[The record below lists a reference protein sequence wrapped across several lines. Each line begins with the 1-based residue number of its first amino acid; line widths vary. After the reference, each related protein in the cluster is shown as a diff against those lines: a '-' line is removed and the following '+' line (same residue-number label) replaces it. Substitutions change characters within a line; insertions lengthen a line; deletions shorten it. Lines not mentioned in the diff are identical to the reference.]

1 MLLCLQRSTNW
12 RTSVST
18 LMLVVVA
25 IVLNTPLAA
34 QVTGEPSGISA
45 PKILNYPI
53 AEGKLASTVKLLK
66 ELFAGQPGVV
76 ISADDST
83 GQLVVVATGPT
94 HGQIREYLEGQGRLT
109 AAPTASSMPILGSGQ
124 SGDPEAVSNS
134 RQNARFQRRRDLGDG
149 KVEIEIKLSNIEWQQ
164 LETGIVRLIGK
175 QIPVSQAAEGT
186 ITTMTLPA
194 NTDKVGLQVYR
205 RENVVV
211 LRGPSTAVM
220 SWGQVIRAMDTPTR
234 DTKFRTSLVSLQNA
248 KKSDVREA
256 LAPLTDV
263 ENSLAKEQV
272 FNALK
277 DVATEKKLR
286 WSGDLAGMIFQPG
299 EQPADDIRL
308 EENIRQMIQQ
318 RQQQMEEADAG
329 AEPLAPSVTIDPQM
343 DGGLIGPVQI
353 EFLEGMDVIVVRGHI
368 RDVERITKIINDIER
383 LSVETQ
389 PVIQIQEL
397 DHANSEALA
406 EMILQ
411 LYQDLLETRYGQI
424 SITPLAKPNAILLI
438 GREQSV
444 QSVVELIK
452 KLDQPVGPAK
462 SLRVFQLTHL
472 ATATA
477 QVKLE
482 EFYSEPTALGT
493 RVKVASDYR
502 SNTLIIQAGPRDMLE
517 IEYLIGQIDVPTGDS
532 ALELRVIQLRN
543 SLAEDLAPILQEA
556 ITGQSTIGQQQ
567 AATQEA
573 LQVRSA
579 ILSFM
584 TVDAAGG
591 QALRSGILTDVRVS
605 ADGRSNAVLIRA
617 PRESMDLIVALVK
630 HLDSQPSAESLMKVF
645 TIVNGD
651 ATQLSNMLQQLFQA
665 GQQGGQPGQ
674 LAFGVS
680 TGGESSLIPLNFSVD
695 TRTNSII
702 ASGSATDL
710 VVVEAILLRLDQYEA
725 VERRGTVVRLRNAR
739 ADLVAQSLQAMLQQE
754 SLLQNIDPTVVSPF
768 QQLNREVYVVPEL
781 FSNSLIISATPRY
794 FDQVLQIVQDLDERP
809 PMVMLQVLI
818 ADVSLGNVQELG
830 FEFGLQDSLLF
841 DRSVISNG
849 SLAPGY
855 NFNNQPLGN
864 SATAPNSS
872 TVAAQGLSSFAMGRT
887 SSELGYGGLV
897 LSAAS
902 ESVSVLVRALEQQN
916 RLEVLAR
923 PHIMTM
929 DNQPGFIQVGERV
942 PRIDS
947 SQLTVQGTINNT
959 VLENVGIILSVTP
972 RISPDGMVVLAIQ
985 AERSLVGPEA
995 EGIPISISANGDVIR
1010 SPKIE
1015 TQTATAVVSARS
1027 GQTIVLGGLIDK
1039 RTLTISRKVPL
1050 LGDIPV
1056 LGALFRFDTFDQSR
1070 NELLIILTPVV
1081 VRNDED
1087 IAMLR
1092 ETEMGRMSWCLADVS
1107 NIYGA
1112 HALHG
1117 LDYGMP
1123 DSEGIMEIYPDKN
1136 PAIFPETLRRGAK
1149 NDDQGR
1155 RRNQVVMPNAPQNQQ
1170 NNGSRRTQGPGLVPA
1185 NAQPADSGVRP
1196 VNHQQFPGPPAP
1208 SQWNQEFQQGNAL
1221 PPQFPMSP
1229 QWETP
1234 PARQPAGEQPSFG
1247 EQPQFGQQATGPQP
1261 TGQPPTGQAPAWQT
1275 PTEQPRGQQPTAW
1288 QAPGGQMAPW
1298 ETPVR

>member
-1 MLLCLQRSTNW
+1 MLFCLQHSTNW

-18 LMLVVVA
+18 LVMAVVA
-25 IVLNTPLAA
+25 VAFYTPLAA
-34 QVTGEPSGISA
+34 QVTADQPGVSA
-45 PKILNYPI
+45 SKILNYPI
-53 AEGKLASTVKLLK
+53 AEGELAGTSKLLK
-66 ELFAGQPGVV
+66 ELYAGQPGVV
-76 ISADDST
+76 ISADDAT
-83 GQLVVVATGPT
+83 GQLVVVATGQT
-94 HGQIREYLEGQGRLT
+94 HGQIQEYLEAQGRLT
-109 AAPTASSMPILGSGQ
+109 AAPAASSMPILSGGN
-124 SGDPEAVSNS
+124 SGDSDAVSS
-134 RQNARFQRRRDLGDG
+134 SQENARFQRRRDLGEG

-164 LETGIVRLIGK
+164 LESGIIRLIGK

-205 RENVVV
+205 RENSVV
-211 LRGPSTAVM
+211 LRGPGTAVM

-256 LAPLTDV
+256 LAPLTDI

-277 DVATEKKLR
+277 DVAAEKKLR

-299 EQPADDIRL
+299 EQPADDVRL
-308 EENIRQMIQQ
+308 EENIRQLIQQ
-318 RQQQMEEADAG
+318 RQQQMEEAEAG
-329 AEPLAPSVTIDPQM
+329 EDPPAPSVTIDPQV

-389 PVIQIQEL
+389 PVIQVQEL
-397 DHANSEALA
+397 EHANSEAVA
-406 EMILQ
+406 EMILE
-411 LYQDLLETRYGQI
+411 LYEDLLETRYGQI

-444 QSVVELIK
+444 QSVSELIE

-462 SLRVFQLTHL
+462 SLRVFQLSHL

-477 QVKLE
+477 QVQLE

-493 RVKVASDYR
+493 RIKVASDYR
-502 SNTLIIQAGPRDMLE
+502 SNALIIQAGPRDMLE
-517 IEYLIGQIDVPTGDS
+517 IEHLIHQIDVPSSEST
-532 ALELRVIQLRN
+532 LELQVIQLRN

-556 ITGQSTIGQQQ
+556 ITGQSATGQQQ

-573 LQVRSA
+573 MQVRSA

-605 ADGRSNAVLIRA
+605 AEGRSNAVLIRA

-630 HLDSQPSAESLMKVF
+630 HLDSQPTAESLMKVF

-651 ATQLSNMLQQLFQA
+651 ATQLSTMLQQLFQS
-665 GQQGGQPGQ
+665 GQQGGQAGQPG
-674 LAFGVS
+674 FNIS

-725 VERRGTVVRLRNAR
+725 VERKGTVVRLRNAR
-739 ADLVAQSLQAMLQQE
+739 ADLVAQSLQQMLQQE

-809 PMVMLQVLI
+809 PMVDLQVLI
-818 ADVSLGNVQELG
+818 ADVSLGNIQELG

-855 NFNNQPLGN
+855 DFNNQPLGN

-887 SSELGYGGLV
+887 ASELGYGGLV

-902 ESVSVLVRALEQQN
+902 ESVSVLIRALEQQN

-942 PRIDS
+942 PRIES
-947 SQLTVQGTINNT
+947 SQLTVNGTVNTT

-985 AERSLVGPEA
+985 AERSLVGPEN
-995 EGIPISISANGDVIR
+995 EGIPISIAANGDVIR

-1056 LGALFRFDTFDQSR
+1056 LGTLFRFDTFDQSR

-1092 ETEMGRMSWCLADVS
+1092 EAEMGRMSWCLADVS

-1123 DSEGIMEIYPDKN
+1123 DAEGVMEIYPDKN
-1136 PAIFPETLRRGAK
+1136 PAIFPETIRAGARG
-1149 NDDQGR
+1149 NDQNH
-1155 RRNQVVMPNAPQNQQ
+1155 RRNQVVLPNVPQNQQ
-1170 NNGSRRTQGPGLVPA
+1170 NSGSRRTQPQGLIPT
-1185 NAQPADSGVRP
+1185 NAQPADIGVRP
-1196 VNHQQFPGPPAP
+1196 ISHQQSPVPHGTPQWQDEFPQGDPPP
-1208 SQWNQEFQQGNAL
+1208 RQSL
-1221 PPQFPMSP
+1221 VDP
-1229 QWETP
+1229 QWEAP
-1234 PARQPAGEQPSFG
+1234 RSQPHS
-1247 EQPQFGQQATGPQP
+1247 ATQP
-1261 TGQPPTGQAPAWQT
+1261 TGQPNAWQSPNWQAPA
-1275 PTEQPRGQQPTAW
+1275 EQPTAW
-1288 QAPGGQMAPW
+1288 QPSGGQTALEQM
-1298 ETPVR
+1298 PVR

>member
-1 MLLCLQRSTNW
+1 MLLCLQRSTYW
-12 RTSVST
+12 RTSVTT
-18 LMLVVVA
+18 LVLMVAA
-25 IVLNTPLAA
+25 IVFNSPLAA
-34 QVTGEPSGISA
+34 QVTGDRPGVSA

-53 AEGKLASTVKLLK
+53 ADGKLAATINLLK
-66 ELFAGQPGVV
+66 ELYAGQPGVV

-83 GQLVVVATGPT
+83 SQLVVVATGPT
-94 HGQIREYLEGQGRLT
+94 HEQIREYLESQGRLT
-109 AAPTASSMPILGSGQ
+109 AAPAASSMPILGSGN
-124 SGDPEAVSNS
+124 SGDPDAVSS
-134 RQNARFQRRRDLGDG
+134 SQENARFQRRRDLGRG
-149 KVEIEIKLSNIEWQQ
+149 KIEIEIKLSNIQWQQ

-175 QIPVSQAAEGT
+175 QIPVGQAAEGT

-194 NTDKVGLQVYR
+194 DTDKVGLQVYR

-211 LRGPSTAVM
+211 LRGPATAVM

-234 DTKFRTSLVSLQNA
+234 DPKFQTSLVSLQNA
-248 KKSDVREA
+248 KKSDVRAA
-256 LAPLTDV
+256 LAPLTDI

-272 FNALK
+272 FDALK

-299 EQPADDIRL
+299 EQPADDVRL
-308 EENIRQMIQQ
+308 EENIRQLMQQ
-318 RQQQMEEADAG
+318 RQQQMEEAEAG
-329 AEPLAPSVTIDPQM
+329 EDPPAPSVTIDPQM

-389 PVIQIQEL
+389 PVIQVQEL
-397 DHANSEALA
+397 EHANSEAVA
-406 EMILQ
+406 EIILE
-411 LYQDLLETRYGQI
+411 LYEDLLETRYGQI

-444 QSVVELIK
+444 QSIVELIQ
-452 KLDQPVGPAK
+452 KLDQPVGPTK
-462 SLRVFQLTHL
+462 TLRVFQLNHL

-477 QVKLE
+477 QVQLE

-517 IEYLIGQIDVPTGDS
+517 IEYLIRQIDVPS
-532 ALELRVIQLRN
+532 SESSLELRVVQLRN

-556 ITGQSTIGQQQ
+556 ITGQSTTGQQQ

-605 ADGRSNAVLIRA
+605 ADGRSNALLIRA
-617 PRESMDLIVALVK
+617 PQESMDLIVALIK

-651 ATQLSNMLQQLFQA
+651 ATQLSTMLQQLFQSQ
-665 GQQGGQPGQ
+665 QQGGQAGQ
-674 LAFGVS
+674 PALGIN

-710 VVVEAILLRLDQYEA
+710 AVVEAILLRLDQYEA

-739 ADLVAQSLQAMLQQE
+739 ADLVAQSLQLMLQQE
-754 SLLQNIDPTVVSPF
+754 SILQNIDPTVVSPF

-809 PMVMLQVLI
+809 PMVDLQVLI
-818 ADVSLGNVQELG
+818 ADVSLGNIQELG

-849 SLAPGY
+849 SLDPGY

-887 SSELGYGGLV
+887 ASELGYGGLV

-902 ESVSVLVRALEQQN
+902 ESVSVLIRALEQQN

-942 PRIDS
+942 PRIES
-947 SQLTVQGTINNT
+947 SQLTVNGTVNTT

-985 AERSLVGPEA
+985 AERSLVGPEN

-1056 LGALFRFDTFDQSR
+1056 LGTLFRFDTFDQSR

-1081 VRNDED
+1081 VRNDDD
-1087 IAMLR
+1087 IAMMR
-1092 ETEMGRMSWCLADVS
+1092 EAEMGRMSWCLADVS

-1136 PAIFPETLRRGAK
+1136 PAIFPEMIRPGART
-1149 NDDQGR
+1149 NDQGR
-1155 RRNQVVMPNAPQNQQ
+1155 RRNQVVMPNTPQNQQ
-1170 NNGSRRTQGPGLVPA
+1170 NNGSRKSQPQGLVPA
-1185 NAQPADSGVRP
+1185 NAQPADAGVRP
-1196 VNHQQFPGPPAP
+1196 VNHLQSPSPQATPQWDEEFQHRSVPTIPSHVSQQWQTDLDQPSYGQQPTGAGPIGPPSAWPAP
-1208 SQWNQEFQQGNAL
+1208 
-1221 PPQFPMSP
+1221 
-1229 QWETP
+1229 T
-1234 PARQPAGEQPSFG
+1234 RQA
-1247 EQPQFGQQATGPQP
+1247 P
-1261 TGQPPTGQAPAWQT
+1261 TGQP
-1275 PTEQPRGQQPTAW
+1275 RGEEPTAW
-1288 QAPGGQMAPW
+1288 QPPESQMVP
-1298 ETPVR
+1298 